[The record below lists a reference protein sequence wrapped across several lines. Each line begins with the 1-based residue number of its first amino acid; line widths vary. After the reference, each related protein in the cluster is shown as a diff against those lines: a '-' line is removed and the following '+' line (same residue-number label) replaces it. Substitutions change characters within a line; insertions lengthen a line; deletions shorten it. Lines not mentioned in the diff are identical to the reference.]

1 MMYDRREIMS
11 FEITECSLI
20 YRKYFPFWDH
30 LTDEQRGL
38 LCANTTARNFPKGT
52 NIHGLEDACTGAILV
67 VSGCLRA
74 YLLSENGR
82 EVTLYRFGTGEVCML
97 SASCVLKSITF
108 DVVIDAEEDSEVCI
122 VRGDIMARV
131 ADENLYVE
139 NYALDNAVKR
149 FSDVVWVMQQIMF
162 LSLDKRIA
170 VFLWDE
176 MSRTG
181 STEIKMTHEQIAKY
195 ISSAREAV
203 TRMLKYFAGEGI
215 LELSRKGIRIT
226 DKKKLRELIS

>member
-1 MMYDRREIMS
+1 MG
-11 FEITECSLI
+11 FELTQCRLI

-30 LTDEQRGL
+30 LTDEQRGM
-38 LCANTTARNFPKGT
+38 LCTNTSTHRFSKGT
-52 NIHGLEDACTGAILV
+52 NIHGMKDVCTGAILV

-74 YLLSENGR
+74 YLLSENGK
-82 EVTLYRFGTGEVCML
+82 EITLYRFTPGEVCML

-108 DVVIDAEEDSEVCI
+108 DVVIDADEDSEVYI

-131 ADENLYVE
+131 AEENLYVE

-176 MSRTG
+176 MTKTG
-181 STEIKMTHEQIAKY
+181 SMEIKMTHEQIAKY

-215 LELSRKGIRIT
+215 LELSRKGIRII
-226 DKKKLRELIS
+226 DKNKLRELIL

>member
-1 MMYDRREIMS
+1 MS
-11 FEITECSLI
+11 FELTECRLV
-20 YRKYFPFWDH
+20 YRKYFPFWDN
-30 LTDEQRGL
+30 LTDDQRGL
-38 LCANTTARNFPKGT
+38 LCSNTSTHRFAKGT
-52 NIHGLEDACTGAILV
+52 NIHGIEDVCTGAILV
-67 VSGCLRA
+67 ISGCLRA

-82 EVTLYRFGTGEVCML
+82 EITLYRFNPGEVCML

-108 DVVIDAEEDSEVCI
+108 DVVIDAEEDSEVYI

-131 ADENLYVE
+131 AQENLYVE

-176 MSRTG
+176 MSKTG
-181 STEIKMTHEQIAKY
+181 SMEIKMTHEQIAKY

-215 LELSRKGIRIT
+215 LELSRKGIRII